1 MDYEIIQQMEK
12 NIRDKIEFLEWK
24 QNHKIMPLKEEQE
37 VSNELENLKNR

>member
-24 QNHKIMPLKEEQE
+24 QNYKIMSLKEEQE